1 MTKIFRT
8 AIRWLRSDNPKS
20 KSCPADQ
27 NRKWAGVLA
36 IVVPLVACVEIAGA
50 QLSSEAIRI
59 GLLSAGVA
67 RLSPTVQAFRDGLKE
82 LGYVEG
88 RDVILEQRY
97 AEAKLD
103 RLRDLAAELVHL
115 KVRVIVTTS
124 SQATHAAQ
132 QATRTIPIVM
142 ALGGDPVAAG
152 FVASLARPG
161 GNITGLTNLS
171 QDLGGKRV
179 ELLKETIPKLS
190 QVAVL
195 LDPTTVGLAPQLRE
209 AEAVARGLG
218 LKLQTVEARAASDFE
233 RAFQAVKAAKAQA
246 LSVFP
251 SSLLNNHAIAT
262 ASLAVKYKLPAIY
275 AIRESV
281 EAGGLMSY
289 GPSYPEMG
297 RRAATYV
304 DKILKGTK
312 PADIPVEQ
320 PMKFEFVINL
330 NAGKQIGVTIPPN
343 VLVRADRVIR

>member
-1 MTKIFRT
+1 MQI
-8 AIRWLRSDNPKS
+8 
-20 KSCPADQ
+20 
-27 NRKWAGVLA
+27 
-36 IVVPLVACVEIAGA
+36 IVVYLFLIIAALGGSATAGA
-50 QLSSEAIRI
+50 QPSTEAIRI

-67 RLSPTVQAFRDGLKE
+67 RLSPTVQAFREGLKQ
-82 LGYVEG
+82 LGYIEG
-88 RDVILEQRY
+88 LDVILEQRY

-171 QDLGGKRV
+171 QDLSGKRV

-190 QVAVL
+190 RVSVL

-209 AEAVARGLG
+209 TETVGRHLG
-218 LKLQTVEARAASDFE
+218 LTLQTVEVRAAGDFE
-233 RAFQAVKAAKAQA
+233 KAFQAAKANKAQA
-246 LSVFP
+246 LTVFP
-251 SSLLNNHAIAT
+251 SSLLNNHAAAT

-275 AIRESV
+275 AIRESA

-289 GPSYPEMG
+289 GPSYPDMG
-297 RRAATYV
+297 RRAAVYV
-304 DKILKGTK
+304 DKILKGTE
-312 PADIPVEQ
+312 PSDLPVEQ

-330 NAGKQIGVTIPPN
+330 NAAKQIGLTVPPN
-343 VLVRADRVIR
+343 VLVRADKVIR